1 MHFGAT
7 LRLLRVDAGLTLRD
21 LAERLGV
28 SNAYLSRVENG
39 HDAAPTPDRLVAIA
53 RTFGLPPTML
63 IELADRMKPLA
74 ADYLETVP
82 AARELLLDVVRRKLG
97 PIEIARVRAFID
109 REFPA
114 ESTRTDDI
122 RRMFDP
128 SRVVIGLSCADLED
142 AVDVA
147 ATRLAD
153 EGGRLTS
160 PERSEGEAISG
171 SSRGRAP
178 RTQFE
183 PASIAEAIM
192 ARERMASTA
201 VGGGL
206 AIPHAVLPHAIR
218 RAVVVTLR
226 PPLKIETP
234 DGVPLRL
241 LVVHLQPAV
250 SAHASRLADLADLA
264 RLADP
269 AVVEKIAAPRDP
281 KKVVESLRD
290 ALAP

>member
-7 LRLLRVDAGLTLRD
+7 LRLLRVDAGFSLRD
-21 LAERLGV
+21 LADRLGV

-97 PIEIARVRAFID
+97 PIDIARIRAFID
-109 REFPA
+109 REFPTSA
-114 ESTRTDDI
+114 AQTRSDGVT
-122 RRMFDP
+122 RMLDP
-128 SRVVIGLSCADLED
+128 SRVVIGLTCADLED
-142 AVDVA
+142 AIDVA

-153 EGGRLTS
+153 EG
-160 PERSEGEAISG
+160 ERSSA
-171 SSRGRAP
+171 
-178 RTQFE
+178 
-183 PASIAEAIM
+183 ASIAEAILT
-192 ARERMASTA
+192 REQAAASA
-201 VGGGL
+201 LGGGL
-206 AIPHAVLPHAIR
+206 AIPHAMLPRATP

-226 PPLKIETP
+226 RPLKTDTP

-241 LVVHLQPAV
+241 LIVHLQPAGSGQV
-250 SAHASRLADLADLA
+250 TRLANLADLA
-264 RLADP
+264 RLAEP
-269 AVVEKIAAPRDP
+269 ELVEKVAALRTPE
-281 KKVVESLRD
+281 KIVENILD
-290 ALAP
+290 ALAGRGA